1 MAAVGV
7 KTSETGRIDILRDG
21 LALLSRHRTSLL
33 AFVLSGLFHAVLF
46 WGLGAEVLSGSGL
59 FGLRSSSTVVRFAR
73 MPPDGASMKVGER
86 RSEPVASDTSKPGP
100 VVKPQASE
108 GSSSTDQ
115 GAAQRLSSDP
125 MPLLGGPL
133 PELHYFPPDELSV
146 KPQLISDAEVSRPTF
161 IPDILPLPVLV
172 QLLINEQGG
181 VDRVILGEN
190 FLSDVARN
198 YIVESFSGMK
208 FSPGML
214 GALPVKSQL
223 QIVVNL
229 DPAIPVN

>member
-1 MAAVGV
+1 MAAVGLE
-7 KTSETGRIDILRDG
+7 TSETGRIDILKGG

-33 AFVLSGLFHAVLF
+33 ALALSGLFHAVLF
-46 WGLGAEVLSGSGL
+46 WGLRTEVLSGSAL
-59 FGLRSSSTVVRFAR
+59 FGLRSSSTVVRFAS

-86 RSEPVASDTSKPGP
+86 RSELSVPDTSKPGP
-100 VVKPQASE
+100 EVTPRASE
-108 GSSSTDQ
+108 GSNLSDRGT
-115 GAAQRLSSDP
+115 AQRLSSDA

-133 PELHYFPPDELSV
+133 PELHYFSPDELSV
-146 KPQLISDAEVSRPTF
+146 KPQLMSDAEVSGPTF

-190 FLSDVARN
+190 FLSDVARK

-214 GALPVKSQL
+214 GARPVKSQL